1 MLTSHDDEPLETK
14 NPVMHEE
21 EAMLKSEG
29 LVPVIVGVFVI
40 VTELPVPLVINA
52 LMVDVKPPRAVD
64 GNVMGLGENAT
75 VVLPLPVRL
84 MVIGLPVGP
93 VYGI

>member
-1 MLTSHDDEPLETK
+1 MLTSHEDEPLEI
-14 NPVMHEE
+14 NVPVMHEE

-29 LVPVIVGVFVI
+29 LVPVIAGVFVI
-40 VTELPVPLVINA
+40 VTELPVPFVRKA
-52 LMVDVKPPRAVD
+52 LMVGVKPPRAVD

-75 VVLPLPVRL
+75 AVLPLPVRL

-93 VYGI
+93 VNGI